1 MSLSF
6 FHVVSVQCFFSLSRP
21 ILTLLVQLFLFSR
34 WCILFKCDECS
45 RIRTKFPVGNE
56 KVFHIY
62 TFLFRKFDTP
72 SLEWDF
78 VRIFMHSTVSISPSL
93 DSPKLGQRQDCLTEW
108 SWMMCEQALM
118 EQEKV
123 TIFITKHNENLI
135 SFALKFKTS
144 FDFNGTICWVYS
156 NLRFI
161 KSSGIYFS
169 PIDESYK

>member
-1 MSLSF
+1 MF
-6 FHVVSVQCFFSLSRP
+6 FFSLSRP

-34 WCILFKCDECS
+34 RCILFKCDECS

-56 KVFHIY
+56 KVVHIF

-72 SLEWDF
+72 SMGFCTNFYAFNFFNLSF
-78 VRIFMHSTVSISPSL
+78 SRFTKTRPTPRLS
-93 DSPKLGQRQDCLTEW
+93 LTEW

-118 EQEKV
+118 EQEKL
-123 TIFITKHNENLI
+123 TLFITKHNENLI
-135 SFALKFKTS
+135 SFASKFKTL
-144 FDFNGTICWVYS
+144 FDSNATICWVYS

-161 KSSGIYFS
+161 KSSGISFS